1 MHGDVVDHRGL
12 VRPVAAPEVAGQP
25 RRALD
30 QEGRDEHRQQHGR
43 QRDLEHAGADQ
54 LQLVGEVDQDQAELA
69 GLGQLRGGAQAGD
82 QRRFRDAGDQQHDH
96 GLAADQQGDGQHQLV
111 GVGQHVPEVQH
122 HADGDE
128 EQAEQDVAEGPDVGF
143 DVVAIPSPK
152 SACRRRRRPAPA
164 TGRFA
169 R

>member
-1 MHGDVVDHRGL
+1 MKGYVLDGEEFGDALAGAAVAADHHVLPEVEAVHGDVVDRGGL
-12 VRPVAAPEVAGQP
+12 VRPVAASEVAGQP

-82 QRRFRDAGDQQHDH
+82 QRRFRDAGDQQH
-96 GLAADQQGDGQHQLV
+96 HQR
-111 GVGQHVPEVQH
+111 P
-122 HADGDE
+122 
-128 EQAEQDVAEGPDVGF
+128 
-143 DVVAIPSPK
+143 
-152 SACRRRRRPAPA
+152 CRRSAGRRPAPA
-164 TGRFA
+164 CGRWPA
-169 R
+169 HTRGPASCRW